1 MKLIFEQIKKYV
13 ISILLLILIG
23 IAVYGVF
30 HIQIKN
36 ENFQFQFQNQS
47 QNQSQMTAIVNGVYM
62 QGMRFESIIITPEIC
77 DIKEPSNWFISK
89 DPEEEEVKAYA
100 DCIMYKFES
109 KPFGY
114 AVTPIYKRSNK
125 LPWFLVTYWDFKR

>member
-47 QNQSQMTAIVNGVYM
+47 QNQSQSTVIISGLVL
-62 QGMRFESIIITPEIC
+62 QGMEFKSVVITPEIC
-77 DIKEPSNWFISK
+77 DIKEPSAWFISR
-89 DPEEEEVKAYA
+89 DPDEEELKAYT
-100 DCIMYKFES
+100 DCIMYKFEN

-114 AVTPIYKRSNK
+114 AIAPIYKRASK
-125 LPWFLVTYWDFKR
+125 LPWFLVTYWEYKR